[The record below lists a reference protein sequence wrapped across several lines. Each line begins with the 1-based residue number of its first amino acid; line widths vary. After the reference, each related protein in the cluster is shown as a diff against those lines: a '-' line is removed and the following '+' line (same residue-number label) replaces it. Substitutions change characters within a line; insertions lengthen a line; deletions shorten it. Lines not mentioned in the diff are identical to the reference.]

1 MIDMRYISPFPEL
14 FRHTP
19 WCLLVVLLAA
29 CSDGD
34 DDTHTT
40 PVVLTPL
47 DTYTS
52 IDERTSTLYI
62 KDLPGSVGN
71 TYESGHIP
79 IFFNLEDH
87 AIINPHDTDGAW
99 LTLPQGKAQDNHW
112 DVCFSGIYNSYITFN
127 NGTIADTP
135 GYGGT
140 GQGGMVVLDALFDE
154 LDEAPADEVFDAF
167 MAEQTSSGWHDFPVG
182 HKGWYFYS
190 LQSHIMSAIS
200 GVTIVVR
207 TGDGKF
213 AKLEMKTLYLG
224 DPENPTVN
232 TPAPYFTFR
241 YFLQADGSRNLST
254 R

>member
-1 MIDMRYISPFPEL
+1 MHHNSRLQKRSRY
-14 FRHTP
+14 TP
-19 WCLLVVLLAA
+19 WCLLIVLLAA
-29 CSDGD
+29 CSESD
-34 DDTHTT
+34 DETGAP
-40 PVVLTPL
+40 PVVLTPM

-52 IDERTSTLYI
+52 VDERTGTLYV

-71 TYESGHIP
+71 TFESGHIP
-79 IFFNLEDH
+79 IFFNLQDH
-87 AIINPHDTDGAW
+87 AVINAHDIEGAW
-99 LTLPQGKAQDNHW
+99 LTLPEAKAQDTSW

-127 NGTIADTP
+127 NGVIEDTP

-140 GQGGMVVLDALFDE
+140 GKGGMVVLDALFDE
-154 LDEAPADEVFDAF
+154 LDEAPSDDAFDAF
-167 MAEQTSSGWHDFPVG
+167 MAEQTSSGWHDWPLG

-200 GVTIVVR
+200 GVTIVIR

-224 DPENPTVN
+224 NPESPTVN
-232 TPAPYFTFR
+232 TPTPYFTFR
-241 YFLQADGSRNLST
+241 YFLQEDGSRDLST

>member
-1 MIDMRYISPFPEL
+1 MHYNSSWQKRP
-14 FRHTP
+14 RHIL
-19 WCLLVVLLAA
+19 WCLLIVLLAA
-29 CSDGD
+29 CSSSDEKTG
-34 DDTHTT
+34 TP

-52 IDERTSTLYI
+52 IDERTSTLYV

-71 TYESGHIP
+71 TFESGHIP

-87 AIINPHDTDGAW
+87 TVINTHDAEGAW
-99 LTLPQGKAQDNHW
+99 LTLPEAKAQDNRW

-127 NGTIADTP
+127 NGTIQDTP
-135 GYGGT
+135 GYEGT
-140 GQGGMVVLDALFDE
+140 GKGGMVVLDALFDE
-154 LDEAPADEVFDAF
+154 LDEAPSNETFDAF

-200 GVTIVVR
+200 GVTIVIR

-224 DPENPTVN
+224 NPESPTVN
-232 TPAPYFTFR
+232 TPTPYFTFR
-241 YFLQADGSRNLST
+241 YFLQEDGSRNLST

>member
-1 MIDMRYISPFPEL
+1 MHHNSPWQKL
-14 FRHTP
+14 SRHTP
-19 WCLLVVLLAA
+19 WCLLIVLLAA
-29 CSDGD
+29 CSSSD
-34 DDTHTT
+34 DEADTI
-40 PVVLTPL
+40 PVVLTPI

-52 IDERTSTLYI
+52 IDERTSTLYV

-71 TYESGHIP
+71 TFESGHIP

-87 AIINPHDTDGAW
+87 TVINAHDTEGTW
-99 LTLPQGKAQDNHW
+99 LTLPEAKAQDNRW

-127 NGTIADTP
+127 NGVIEGTP

-140 GQGGMVVLDALFDE
+140 GNGGMVVLDALFDE
-154 LDEAPADEVFDAF
+154 LDEAPSDEIFDSF
-167 MAEQTSSGWHDFPVG
+167 MTEQTSSGWHNYPQG

-200 GVTIVVR
+200 GVTIVIR

-213 AKLEMKTLYLG
+213 AKVEMKTLYLG
-224 DPENPTVN
+224 NPENPTVN
-232 TPAPYFTFR
+232 TPTPYFTFR
-241 YFLQADGSRNLST
+241 YFLQEDGSRNLST